1 MMSNINVMVDE
12 EITKEATEIFTKLGF
27 DMNTAINIFLR
38 SAIRKKGIPFDLLVD
53 EVDEVDDFANFNDE
67 TIEAIEEAERIC
79 KDPNRKRFSSSKE
92 LREAFG
98 I

>member
-1 MMSNINVMVDE
+1 MKRYDE
-12 EITKEATEIFTKLGF
+12 KAFET
-27 DMNTAINIFLR
+27 NN
-38 SAIRKKGIPFDLLVD
+38 
-53 EVDEVDDFANFNDE
+53 DEVDDFTNFNDE

-98 I
+98 IRVRKK

>member
-1 MMSNINVMVDE
+1 MKCYDE
-12 EITKEATEIFTKLGF
+12 KAF
-27 DMNTAINIFLR
+27 
-38 SAIRKKGIPFDLLVD
+38 
-53 EVDEVDDFANFNDE
+53 E
-67 TIEAIEEAERIC
+67 TTEAIEEAERIC

>member
-53 EVDEVDDFANFNDE
+53 EVDDFANFNDE
-67 TIEAIEEAERIC
+67 TIEEAERIC

>member
-1 MMSNINVMVDE
+1 MIIQIFKVK
-12 EITKEATEIFTKLGF
+12 TKFENFSIF
-27 DMNTAINIFLR
+27 FL
-38 SAIRKKGIPFDLLVD
+38 F
-53 EVDEVDDFANFNDE
+53 FNDE

>member
-1 MMSNINVMVDE
+1 MKCYDE
-12 EITKEATEIFTKLGF
+12 KSFET
-27 DMNTAINIFLR
+27 NN
-38 SAIRKKGIPFDLLVD
+38 D
-53 EVDEVDDFANFNDE
+53 EVDNFANFNDE

-92 LREAFG
+92 LRKAFG

>member
-1 MMSNINVMVDE
+1 MKCYDE
-12 EITKEATEIFTKLGF
+12 KAFET
-27 DMNTAINIFLR
+27 NN
-38 SAIRKKGIPFDLLVD
+38 D
-53 EVDEVDDFANFNDE
+53 EVDNFANFNDE

-98 I
+98 IWVRKK